1 MDGARVAGSRRGG
14 GGAGRD
20 DCGGGARRDDW
31 SAPRAAKRPERGARA
46 RRRPLARGRAG
57 GRRGSPRRR
66 PLRAR
71 TPGRCAQVW
80 MKATVT
86 DGEGATYASGRAL
99 FVAPNLGR
107 AFLKGIRGAGA
118 GAAAAAGGG
127 GEASKHQPAAA

>member
-1 MDGARVAGSRRGG
+1 
-14 GGAGRD
+14 
-20 DCGGGARRDDW
+20 
-31 SAPRAAKRPERGARA
+31 
-46 RRRPLARGRAG
+46 
-57 GRRGSPRRR
+57 
-66 PLRAR
+66 
-71 TPGRCAQVW
+71 